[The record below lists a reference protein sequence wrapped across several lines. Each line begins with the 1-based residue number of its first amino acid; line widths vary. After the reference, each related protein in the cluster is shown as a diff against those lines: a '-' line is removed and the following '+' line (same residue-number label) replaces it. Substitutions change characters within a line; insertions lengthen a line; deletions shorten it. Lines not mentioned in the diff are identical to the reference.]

1 MVESSTNKPVWTVA
15 KQRALEN
22 ANLKV
27 GKPASLSVLGLIKE
41 KLD

>member
-1 MVESSTNKPVWTVA
+1 MVESSRDKPVWTVA

-22 ANLKV
+22 ANLKL
-27 GKPASLSVLGLIKE
+27 GKPASLSVLQLVKE